1 MKYLSGNGK
10 PDIDVEALLEKGE
23 DREDGYDDLVNLP
36 TLNDAELLINLK
48 KRFIKKHIY
57 TYVGPTLL
65 ALNPYEYTEL
75 TTAKTMAIY

>member
-1 MKYLSGNGK
+1 MKYLSGSGNA
-10 PDIDVEALLEKGE
+10 DVDVASLYEKGE

-48 KRFIKKHIY
+48 KRFMKKLIY